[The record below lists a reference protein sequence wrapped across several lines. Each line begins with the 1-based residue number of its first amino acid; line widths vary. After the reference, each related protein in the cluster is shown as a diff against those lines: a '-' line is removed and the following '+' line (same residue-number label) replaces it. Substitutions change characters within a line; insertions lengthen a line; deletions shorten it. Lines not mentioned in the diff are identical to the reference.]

1 MNLIGYCRIIAKI
14 LQSQIVRHGYES
26 AVFCDISF
34 LFKEN
39 DIFSHDNSCKRLFF
53 IMENKEKYPLLS
65 TIDSPD
71 DLRALPENKLP
82 QVCKELRG
90 FIIDSLAN
98 NPGHFASSLGSV
110 ELTVALHYVFSTPND
125 KLVWDVGHQAYGHKI
140 LTGRRDRFHTNRKLG
155 GVKPFPSPDESEY
168 DSFVAGHASNSISA
182 ALGLSVAA
190 NLEGRSEHVVAVIG
204 DGSMSGGLAYEGLNN
219 LSSTSNNLL
228 VILNDNNMS
237 IDKSVGGMSQLL
249 ISMHS
254 SRFYNKFRYM
264 VAKCLKKVGL
274 LNEKR
279 ANAVIRFNNGLK
291 AMLFRQNNFF
301 EGMSARYFG
310 PINGHDINE
319 LVRMLKSIKDM
330 TGPRMLHI
338 HTTKGKGW
346 EPAEKDATVW
356 HQPGIFDVETGE
368 RIVADGGSPRFQDV
382 FGETLVEL
390 AKENSRIV
398 GVTPAM
404 PTGCS
409 MNKLMEAF
417 PKRFFD
423 VGIAEGHAVTFSAG
437 LARGGALPFCNIYSS
452 FMQRAYD
459 NFIHDVALQRLDM
472 VLCLDRAGIV
482 GEDGPTHHGAFDL
495 AYLRPIP
502 NITISSP
509 YDECELRCLMY
520 TASRPGM
527 GTFVIRYPRG
537 KGSLIDWRCPLEI
550 VEVGKGRK
558 ITDGKDVAF
567 LTIGPLGKVMESVV
581 ACAAE
586 KGVSVAH
593 YDMRFLKP
601 LDAGILHEVGRNFKY
616 VVTLEDGSVKGGLG
630 SAVIE
635 FMAENGYMPKVET
648 IGIPDMF
655 VEHGTPAELYGIC
668 GMDEDSVLRK
678 ILKYKEQ

>member
-1 MNLIGYCRIIAKI
+1 MMVVKDC
-14 LQSQIVRHGYES
+14 
-26 AVFCDISF
+26 F
-34 LFKEN
+34 LY
-39 DIFSHDNSCKRLFF
+39 
-53 IMENKEKYPLLS
+53 MENKEKYPLLS
-65 TIDSPD
+65 KIDSPA
-71 DLRALPENKLP
+71 DLRALPEDNLP

-110 ELTVALHYVFSTPND
+110 ELTVALHYVFSTPDD

-155 GVKPFPSPDESEY
+155 GLKPFPSPDESCY

-190 NLEGRSEHVVAVIG
+190 KLEGRDEHVVAVIG

-219 LSSTSNNLL
+219 LSSTPNNLL

-254 SRFYNKFRYM
+254 SKFYNRLRYAI
-264 VAKCLKKVGL
+264 AKGLRKIGL
-274 LNEKR
+274 LNVER
-279 ANAVIRFNNGLK
+279 ANALIRFNNGLK

-310 PINGHDINE
+310 PINGHDVLE
-319 LVRMLKSIKDM
+319 LVRMLRSIKNM

-338 HTTKGKGW
+338 HTVKGKGW
-346 EPAEKDATVW
+346 EPAEKNATVW
-356 HQPGIFDVETGE
+356 HQPGIFDIETGE
-368 RIVADGGSPRFQDV
+368 RIVSDGGSPRFQDV

-390 AKENSRIV
+390 AKENVKIA

-409 MNKLMEAF
+409 MNKLSEVF
-417 PKRFFD
+417 PDRFFD

-437 LARGGALPFCNIYSS
+437 LAKGGMLPFCNIYSS

-459 NFIHDVALQRLDM
+459 NFIHDAALQRLDM
-472 VLCLDRAGIV
+472 VLCLDRAGLV
-482 GEDGPTHHGAFDL
+482 GEDGPTHHGAFDM

-502 NITISSP
+502 DITISSP
-509 YDECELRCLMY
+509 YDECELRRLMY

-537 KGSLIDWRCPLEI
+537 KGSLVDWRCPLET

-558 ITDGKDVAF
+558 MSDGHDVAF

-581 ACAAE
+581 AEAISN
-586 KGVSVAH
+586 GVEVAH

-601 LDAGILHEVGRNFKY
+601 LDTDILHEVGKNFKY
-616 VVTLEDGSVKGGLG
+616 VVTLEDGSVKGGFG
-630 SAVIE
+630 SAVVE
-635 FMAENGYMPKVET
+635 FMVEQGYTPKIEVM
-648 IGIPDMF
+648 GIPDMF
-655 VEHGTPAELYGIC
+655 VEHGTPDELYRIC
-668 GMDEDSVLRK
+668 NIDKENVLRA
-678 ILKYKEQ
+678 ILKYKNL